1 MGCPETVETDMMP
14 PRCVVF
20 AGRVRRTSRPG
31 RTQVRLLTAKVTTA
45 RRVERLARRCTAKAA
60 TAPASLIARCASTGA
75 STLPDRPASQPNSH
89 PATPVTSTVPTTG
102 SPAPRASTM
111 WDNPNAAACSRRPG
125 PGPNA
130 SAAAVPRAARYIVS
144 SDHTVPSGISTV
156 SHFHPGVGTSRARI
170 AGPDGRDRGGGRN
183 ADGHRGRADHAEFEA
198 GPRRSAAQAQR
209 GAGQRRQRGAQRG
222 LHQRVAPARDRQAR
236 GRAVAHQRGGQ
247 RHRGDLVSAWIHAR
261 K

>member
-1 MGCPETVETDMMP
+1 MMP

-31 RTQVRLLTAKVTTA
+31 RTQARLRTAKATTA
-45 RRVERLARRCTAKAA
+45 RRFERLARRCTANAA

-89 PATPVTSTVPTTG
+89 PATPVTSTVPTTD
-102 SPAPRASTM
+102 SPAPRAFTM

-130 SAAAVPRAARYIVS
+130 SAAAEPRAARYIVS

-156 SHFHPGVGTSRARI
+156 SHFQPGVGRCARPHP
-170 AGPDGRDRGGGRN
+170 GPDGRDRGAGRN
-183 ADGHRGRADHAEFEA
+183 AHGHRGRADHPEFQA
-198 GPRRSAAQAQR
+198 GLRRSAAQAQR
-209 GAGQRRQRGAQRG
+209 GAGQRRQRGAECG
-222 LHQRVAPARDRQAR
+222 LHQWMAPARDRPAR

-247 RHRGDLVSAWIHAR
+247 RQRGDLVSTWIHAR